1 MDRLMLMA
9 MGGYGDMGMMGGSTA
24 GTGLIDSLKTKLS
37 FLPEWAAILVIA
49 VLVILAAM
57 LVGWIAVRL
66 LARSSIPTRIS
77 RAS

>member
-49 VLVILAAM
+49 GAGESWQPCWWA
-57 LVGWIAVRL
+57 GSAVRL
-66 LARSSIPTRIS
+66 LARPLS
-77 RAS
+77 RPG

>member
-1 MDRLMLMA
+1 MLMA

-49 VLVILAAM
+49 VLVMQQRCEPGNSVLA
-57 LVGWIAVRL
+57 G
-66 LARSSIPTRIS
+66 IPVFSGEANLSEKALGI
-77 RAS
+77 

>member
-1 MDRLMLMA
+1 MLMA

-49 VLVILAAM
+49 VL
-57 LVGWIAVRL
+57 G
-66 LARSSIPTRIS
+66 
-77 RAS
+77 